1 MPSFPVSRPPLNLD
15 ELTPTLSVGM
25 GALLACAIFFYYDNI
40 VRRAQESN
48 KPWSQTPET
57 RLPLACLGG
66 PILGSSLFW
75 LVRLLLGP
83 GHPIPLLSPILTH

>member
-1 MPSFPVSRPPLNLD
+1 VSRPRINLN
-15 ELTPTLSVGM
+15 ELTQTLSVGI

-40 VRRAQESN
+40 VRRAQAFN

-66 PILGSSLFW
+66 PILASSLFW
-75 LVRLLLGP
+75 LVRLPL
-83 GHPIPLLSPILTH
+83 HPLPIQILTY